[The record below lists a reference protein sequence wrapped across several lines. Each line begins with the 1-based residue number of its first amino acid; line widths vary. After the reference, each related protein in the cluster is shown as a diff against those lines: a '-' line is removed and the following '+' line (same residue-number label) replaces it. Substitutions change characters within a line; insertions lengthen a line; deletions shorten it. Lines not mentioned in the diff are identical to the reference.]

1 MEVYFRCVST
11 AIDNIKMTNFFEH
24 KTVVITGASAGVG
37 AACARTFAAQK
48 ARLVLVARGET
59 ALNSIADEL
68 RAQCE
73 VLAVVMDV
81 ACNEDCLA
89 LLEKAETAFGGV
101 HIIVNN
107 AGMHSRGDLEKIAP
121 EDVAAMVD
129 INLRAPLLLSCAAIP
144 YLRRAG
150 SGAIVNV
157 GSLAGR
163 APLQGAATYSATKA
177 GLRAFSLALA
187 DELRDT
193 PVAVGVVSPGP
204 IDTGFIMDE
213 IDKVEDIVFSQ
224 PMSSTAQVAEA
235 VLKVAAGE
243 ETEVVLPASSAKL
256 THLSYLFPG
265 LRRLLRPRLYAK
277 GRKNKD
283 KYRNRQ
289 TGNPQ

>member
-1 MEVYFRCVST
+1 
-11 AIDNIKMTNFFEH
+11 MTNFFEH
-24 KTVVITGASAGVG
+24 KTVIITGASAGVG
-37 AACARTFAAQK
+37 AACARAFAAQN
-48 ARLVLVARGET
+48 ARLVLVARGES

-68 RAQCE
+68 REHCE
-73 VLAVVMDV
+73 VLSVVMDV
-81 ACNEDCLA
+81 ASNEDCLA
-89 LLEKAETAFGGV
+89 LLAKAESTFGAV
-101 HIIVNN
+101 HMVINN

-121 EDVAAMVD
+121 QDVAAMVD

-150 SGAIVNV
+150 SGAIVNI

-187 DELRDT
+187 DELRDSGIT
-193 PVAVGVVSPGP
+193 VGVVSPGP

-213 IDKVEDIVFSQ
+213 IDAVEDIVFSQ

-243 ETEVVLPASSAKL
+243 ETEVVLPDSSAKL
-256 THLSYLFPG
+256 THLSYLFPR

-277 GRKNKD
+277 GRKNKEQ
-283 KYRNRQ
+283 YRNRK
-289 TGNPQ
+289 TGTRQ